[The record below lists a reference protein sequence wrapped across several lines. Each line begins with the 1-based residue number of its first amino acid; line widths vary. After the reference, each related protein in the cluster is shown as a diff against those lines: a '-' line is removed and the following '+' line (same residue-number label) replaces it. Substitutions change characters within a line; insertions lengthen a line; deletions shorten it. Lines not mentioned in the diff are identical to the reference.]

1 MKVIHI
7 RVICLLVIITALGA
21 CVTTKTPKEEFTVDM
36 DAPKIELGEVEI
48 QFDRLFSLGS
58 LRKIKVPVSYFP
70 QDDAVCLQYRSE
82 FISYNQFWSREGR
95 DGFINA
101 LTRYYEDYNEK
112 MLNKNG
118 RKTLKYYGVVEGYLV
133 WQLHRFA
140 IKAKAN
146 MNVELGYQF
155 RDKSP
160 YFTVNQREADYVE
173 SFESSNNRTSN
184 VITLFFT
191 RAQAQE
197 LAAFFDPQFL
207 LGISAA
213 GSSSIPSS
221 DEYVEKE
228 GY

>member
-1 MKVIHI
+1 MKVIYI
-7 RVICLLVIITALGA
+7 KVICLSVIIMALGA
-21 CVTTKTPKEEFTVDM
+21 CVTTRTPKEEFIVDM
-36 DAPKIELGEVEI
+36 NKPKIELGEVEI

-58 LRKIKVPVSYFP
+58 LRKVKVPVSYFP

-82 FISYNQFWSREGR
+82 LITYYQFWSKKGRE
-95 DGFINA
+95 GFINT
-101 LTRYYEDYNEK
+101 LTQYYEDYNEK
-112 MLNKNG
+112 RLSKSG
-118 RKTLKYYGVVEGYLV
+118 RKTLKHYGVVEGYLV

-160 YFTVNQREADYVE
+160 YLTVNQREAEYIE
-173 SFESSNNRTSN
+173 SFENSNNRTSN

-197 LAAFFDPQFL
+197 LAALFDPQFL
-207 LGISAA
+207 LNIVAA
-213 GSSSIPSS
+213 SPPSS
-221 DEYVEKE
+221 KSSDDYVEKE